1 MKKENYET
9 IFRFENE
16 NWWYRAKREL
26 LRRILAKTGRKF
38 ESALDLGCGVGSN
51 FEVLKSFSK
60 NVIGIDSSNEAIKYC
75 KNRGYDK
82 LMKMDALK
90 MKFKNNS
97 FDLVLCSDVLE
108 HIDDKKAV
116 DEILRVL
123 KPKGIF
129 VFSVPAHNYLW
140 GPTDVIS
147 NHRKRYE
154 KADLIELME
163 DKFEIIK
170 MGYWN
175 FSMFIPNLIFTG
187 MLRIVKRDKKAK
199 NTLEFIPKFL
209 NRAIYKIISVE
220 NKFFMNAK
228 LPQGV
233 SIIGICR
240 KK

>member
-1 MKKENYET
+1 MDSHRKKTMKKENYET

-129 VFSVPAHNYLW
+129 VHFKNS
-140 GPTDVIS
+140 S
-147 NHRKRYE
+147 S
-154 KADLIELME
+154 
-163 DKFEIIK
+163 IK
-170 MGYWN
+170 
-175 FSMFIPNLIFTG
+175 
-187 MLRIVKRDKKAK
+187 
-199 NTLEFIPKFL
+199 
-209 NRAIYKIISVE
+209 
-220 NKFFMNAK
+220 
-228 LPQGV
+228 
-233 SIIGICR
+233 
-240 KK
+240 